1 MMTKTFISALA
12 LALTSVLSFAG
23 PAFAQDHMIE
33 GKAVPA
39 DQVEAVQA
47 KCDELRDAAAG
58 SAAPAPDAPAPAPDA
73 PATTDATTS
82 TDTAADTP
90 TPSTDTTAT
99 TTTTTDASAEAVIE
113 LETLTIAMC
122 DEGGFTATTP

>member
-1 MMTKTFISALA
+1 MITKTLISA

-47 KCDELRDAAAG
+47 KCDELRDAAGG
-58 SAAPAPDAPAPAPDA
+58 SPAPAPDAPAPAADA
-73 PATTDATTS
+73 AATTDATTS

-90 TPSTDTTAT
+90 TPSATTA
-99 TTTTTDASAEAVIE
+99 TTTTDASAEAVID